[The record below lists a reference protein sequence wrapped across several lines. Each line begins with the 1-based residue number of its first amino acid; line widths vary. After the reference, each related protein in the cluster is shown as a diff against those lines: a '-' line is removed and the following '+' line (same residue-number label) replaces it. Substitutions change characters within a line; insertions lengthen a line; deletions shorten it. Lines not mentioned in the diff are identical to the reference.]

1 MSNIC
6 IIPARGGS
14 KRIPRKNI
22 LPFLGKPILAYSIE
36 AALECNLFSEVMV
49 STDDIEI
56 AEVARQYGAN
66 IPFYRSEKT
75 SDDYAT
81 TFDVLDE
88 VLANYQNSGKSFDN
102 LCCIYPCAPFV
113 NCQKLRTSYKILCDG
128 GFETV
133 IPVVAYSFPIQ
144 RSFTVKENRLSYK
157 YPEFEKT
164 RSQDLEIMYHDTG
177 QFYWCKVTSLLE
189 HKSLVTGNTGSLIL
203 SELEVQD
210 IDNLSDWQMAEL
222 KYKLLKQ

>member
-56 AEVARQYGAN
+56 AELARQYGAN

-133 IPVVAYSFPIQ
+133 IPVVTYSFPIQ

-177 QFYWCKVTSLLE
+177 QFYWCKITSLLE
-189 HKSLVTGNTGSLIL
+189 HKSLITGNTGSLIL

>member
-56 AEVARQYGAN
+56 AELARQYGAN

-189 HKSLVTGNTGSLIL
+189 HKSLITGNTGSLIL

>member
-6 IIPARGGS
+6 VIPARGGS

-36 AALECNLFSEVMV
+36 AALESNLFDEVMV
-49 STDDIEI
+49 STDDAEI
-56 AEVARQYGAN
+56 AEVALQYGAN
-66 IPFYRSEKT
+66 IPFYRSENT

-81 TFDVLDE
+81 TFDVLEE
-88 VLANYQNSGKSFDN
+88 VVNNYYYKGKSFDH
-102 LCCIYPCAPFV
+102 LCCLYPCAPFV
-113 NCQKLRTSYKILCDG
+113 NGKKLITAFKILCEG
-128 GFETV
+128 SFESV

-144 RSFTVKENRLSYK
+144 RSFIVIENKLTYK
-157 YPEFEKT
+157 YPEFQKS
-164 RSQDLEIMYHDTG
+164 RSQDLEKSYHDTG

-189 HKSLVTGNTGSLIL
+189 HKSLITGNTGSLIL

-210 IDNLSDWQMAEL
+210 IDSLTDWQMAEL
-222 KYKLLKQ
+222 KYKLLKE